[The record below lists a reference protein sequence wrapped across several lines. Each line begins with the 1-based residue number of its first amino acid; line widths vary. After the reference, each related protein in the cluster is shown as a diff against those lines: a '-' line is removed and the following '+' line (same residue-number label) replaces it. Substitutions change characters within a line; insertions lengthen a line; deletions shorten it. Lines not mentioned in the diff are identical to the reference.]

1 MSERSSRS
9 AKIAGPATERSMR
22 RAGLRVSLAGS
33 GGGHVRQLLDLE
45 RVWSDFDP
53 FFVTEDTPL
62 GRSIAEKY
70 PAHFVPHFALGRLR
84 HGAPLGVLA
93 AAARNLFRT
102 ALIAAR
108 ERPDVVITT
117 GAGTVFFFV
126 MWARLF
132 GAKVILMETFARF
145 EAPSLFGRLAAPLA
159 VVKIVQS
166 AKIQRNWPDA
176 LVIDPLELIGS
187 ATGAKAPIV
196 FVTVG
201 ATLPFDRLV
210 SMVADLEH
218 RGQLPERVVIQT
230 GEGGIRPDGIETHE
244 SLSFEQIQSE
254 LRRADIVICHAGTGS
269 LITALREGCR
279 VVAVPRQA
287 TLKEV
292 YDDHQVEIAESFA
305 VRGLIEVANNVEELA
320 AALAKA
326 RRKPRVAATT
336 NYAPLIEYLNTRLLR
351 WSREA
356 GVAHAGP
363 W

>member
-1 MSERSSRS
+1 MAELSSGNADVVVPR
-9 AKIAGPATERSMR
+9 AGR
-22 RAGLRVSLAGS
+22 RAQRTRLRVSLAGS

-45 RVWSDFDP
+45 RVWSNFEV
-53 FFVTEDTPL
+53 FFVTEDTAL
-62 GRSIAEKY
+62 GRSIAQKHR
-70 PAHFVPHFALGRLR
+70 AHFVPHFALGRLR
-84 HGAPLGVLA
+84 HGAPFQVLA
-93 AAARNLFRT
+93 AAARNFVRT

-132 GAKVILMETFARF
+132 GAKVVLMETFARF

-159 VVKIVQS
+159 AVKIVQS
-166 AKIQRNWPDA
+166 EKIRRSWPDA
-176 LVIDPLELIGS
+176 LVIDPLELI
-187 ATGAKAPIV
+187 ANVTRTKASIV

-210 SMVADLEH
+210 SMVAELES
-218 RGQLPERVVIQT
+218 RGKLPERVVIQT
-230 GEGGIRPDGIETHE
+230 GAGGIRPAGIETHE
-244 SLSFEQIQSE
+244 SLSFEQIQDE

-287 TLKEV
+287 ALKEV

-305 VRGLIEVANNVEELA
+305 VRGLVEVANNPEELA
-320 AALAKA
+320 EALAKA
-326 RRKPRVAATT
+326 RRKPRVSATT
-336 NYAPLIEYLNTRLLR
+336 NYGPLITYLNARLLG
-351 WSREA
+351 WQSGSLA
-356 GVAHAGP
+356 
-363 W
+363 

>member
-1 MSERSSRS
+1 VKRSSQ
-9 AKIAGPATERSMR
+9 
-22 RAGLRVSLAGS
+22 RARLRISLAGS

-45 RVWSDFDP
+45 RVWSNFEP

-62 GRSIAEKY
+62 GRSIAERY

-84 HGAPLGVLA
+84 HGAPLRVLA
-93 AAARNLFRT
+93 AAVRNFFRT
-102 ALIAAR
+102 AVIAAR

-132 GAKVILMETFARF
+132 GAKVVLMETFARF

-166 AKIQRNWPDA
+166 AKIQRSWPDA
-176 LVIDPLELIGS
+176 LVIDPLELVAS
-187 ATGAKAPIV
+187 AKTGAKAPIV

-218 RGQLPERVVIQT
+218 RGQVPERVVIQT
-230 GEGGIRPDGIETHE
+230 GEGGIRPAGIETHE
-244 SLSFEQIQSE
+244 CLSFERIQRE
-254 LRRADIVICHAGTGS
+254 LHRADIVICHAGTGS

-336 NYAPLIEYLNTRLLR
+336 NYAPLIEYLNSRLLG
-351 WSREA
+351 WQA
-356 GVAHAGP
+356 GAGFSS
-363 W
+363 

>member
-1 MSERSSRS
+1 
-9 AKIAGPATERSMR
+9 
-22 RAGLRVSLAGS
+22 
-33 GGGHVRQLLDLE
+33 
-45 RVWSDFDP
+45 
-53 FFVTEDTPL
+53 
-62 GRSIAEKY
+62 
-70 PAHFVPHFALGRLR
+70 
-84 HGAPLGVLA
+84 
-93 AAARNLFRT
+93 
-102 ALIAAR
+102 
-108 ERPDVVITT
+108 
-117 GAGTVFFFV
+117 

-132 GAKVILMETFARF
+132 GAKIVLMETFARF

-159 VVKIVQS
+159 AVKIVQS
-166 AKIQRNWPDA
+166 AKIQRDWPDA
-176 LVIDPLELIGS
+176 LVIDPLELIGD
-187 ATGAKAPIV
+187 ATRAKAPVV

-230 GEGGIRPDGIETHE
+230 GEGGVRPVGIETHE
-244 SLSFEQIQSE
+244 SLSFEQIQCE

-292 YDDHQVEIAESFA
+292 YDDHQVEIARSFA
-305 VRGLIEVANNVEELA
+305 VRGLIEVANNVDELA

-336 NYAPLIEYLNTRLLR
+336 NYGPLIDYLNSRLLGWQSGIR
-351 WSREA
+351 A
-356 GVAHAGP
+356 
-363 W
+363 